1 MSFSVDEIED
11 LKQLFA
17 ANNRSLM
24 ADMEV
29 LIDNKLEEKL
39 EEKLEIKLNQKFDEK
54 LAPIHQK
61 IDDLAEFVQ
70 NAIADSNEA
79 NQEQL
84 DDHEMRITRLEKAA
98 A

>member
-1 MSFSVDEIED
+1 MSFTVDEIED

-29 LIDNKLEEKL
+29 LIDKKLEEKL
-39 EEKLEIKLNQKFDEK
+39 EEKLDEKLDEK

-70 NAIADSNEA
+70 NAIADSNDA

-84 DDHEMRITRLEKAA
+84 DDHEVRITHLEKAVA
-98 A
+98 

>member
-17 ANNRSLM
+17 ANNRMLM
-24 ADMEV
+24 AEFEQLLDE
-29 LIDNKLEEKL
+29 KLEEKL
-39 EEKLEIKLNQKFDEK
+39 EEKFQEK

-70 NAIADSNEA
+70 NAIADSNDA

-84 DDHEMRITRLEKAA
+84 DDHEERITRLEKAVA
-98 A
+98 